1 MQVRRDPVEL
11 AFTPWSEWNAVEG
24 ITSLPEVEGITSLP
38 EVEGVST
45 AEVPTTQGL
54 LLVIILVP
62 VAVFVIVIILVGIL
76 VVVGLWRYKRR

>member
-11 AFTPWSEWNAVEG
+11 DFTPWSEWSMVEG
-24 ITSLPEVEGITSLP
+24 ITTLPD
-38 EVEGVST
+38 VEGVST

-62 VAVFVIVIILVGIL
+62 VAVFMIVVIFVGIL
-76 VVVGLWRYKRR
+76 LVVGLWRYRRR

>member
-1 MQVRRDPVEL
+1 MQVHRDPVEL
-11 AFTPWSEWNAVEG
+11 AFTPWSEWNA
-24 ITSLPEVEGITSLP
+24 VEGITSLP

-76 VVVGLWRYKRR
+76 MVVGLWRYKRR